1 DPDMPFVP
9 SLPEDQFILVE
20 EGDPTV
26 IPCRTS
32 DPSAE
37 VTLVNSLDK
46 PVYAFYDS
54 KQGFIG
60 NFLAGPYTC
69 KTIVK
74 GVEFKSDEFLIY
86 ILRATSQLP
95 VEIEALKTVYKTGET
110 IVVTCVVF
118 DNEVVNL
125 QWNYP
130 GKVKEKG
137 LIKLDDIKVPS
148 QKLVYTL
155 TIPDASVKD
164 TGDYECT
171 ARHATKEVKENKK
184 VVITVHDKGFIHLEP
199 QFSPL
204 EAVNLHEVKNFVV
217 DVQ

>member
-9 SLPEDQFILVE
+9 SIPEDQFILVE
-20 EGDPTV
+20 EGDPAV

-32 DPSAE
+32 DPDTQ

-46 PVYAFYDS
+46 SVNAIYDT

-60 NFLAGPYTC
+60 NFPAGSYTC
-69 KTIVK
+69 KTMVK

-86 ILRATSQLP
+86 IIRGIYFFFCPTGFRCLLSLQGYQKILNDVLSAQL
-95 VEIEALKTVYKTGET
+95 LKQDFFSFSK
-110 IVVTCVVF
+110 
-118 DNEVVNL
+118 L
-125 QWNYP
+125 Q
-130 GKVKEKG
+130 KEKG

-155 TIPDASVKD
+155 TIPEASVKD

-184 VVITVHDKGFIHLEP
+184 VVITVHDKGFVHLEP

>member
-9 SLPEDQFILVE
+9 SIPEDQFILVE
-20 EGDPTV
+20 EGDSTT

-32 DPSAE
+32 DPNAQ
-37 VTLVNSLDK
+37 VTLMNSLGK
-46 PVYAFYDS
+46 AVFAVYDS
-54 KQGFIG
+54 KQGFTG
-60 NFLAGPYTC
+60 SFPAGSYTC
-69 KTIVK
+69 KTTVK

-86 ILRATSQLP
+86 ILRATPELP
-95 VEIEALKTVYKTGET
+95 VKIEAIKTVYKTGET

-155 TIPDASVKD
+155 TIPEASVKD

-171 ARHATKEVKENKK
+171 ARQATKEVKENKK
-184 VVITVHDKGFIHLEP
+184 VVITVHDKGFVHLEP
-199 QFSPL
+199 RFSSL
-204 EAVNLHEVKNFVV
+204 ETVDLHEVKNFVV